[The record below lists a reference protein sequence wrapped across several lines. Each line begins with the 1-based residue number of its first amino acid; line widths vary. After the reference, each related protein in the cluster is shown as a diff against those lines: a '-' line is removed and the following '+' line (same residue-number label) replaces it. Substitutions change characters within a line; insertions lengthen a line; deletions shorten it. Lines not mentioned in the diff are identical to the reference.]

1 MQDKPL
7 RSRSDLAVNLLS
19 INTDWLVNTGNIAH
33 IMSSTSAHEATTQEL
48 DVALETLQ
56 TLRGRHADQLSAAAY
71 GVLIGACAAR
81 GRGVEG
87 VDLFGV
93 FRLDASC
100 SGAAAMQATPFL
112 YW

>member
-1 MQDKPL
+1 MYFIM
-7 RSRSDLAVNLLS
+7 LS
-19 INTDWLVNTGNIAH
+19 PSLTMVA
-33 IMSSTSAHEATTQEL
+33 QEL
-48 DVALETLQ
+48 DLALETLE
-56 TLRGRHADQLSAAAY
+56 TLRERYPGQLSAAAY

-81 GRGVEG
+81 GRGTEG

-100 SGAAAMQATPFL
+100 SSEVAMQATPFL